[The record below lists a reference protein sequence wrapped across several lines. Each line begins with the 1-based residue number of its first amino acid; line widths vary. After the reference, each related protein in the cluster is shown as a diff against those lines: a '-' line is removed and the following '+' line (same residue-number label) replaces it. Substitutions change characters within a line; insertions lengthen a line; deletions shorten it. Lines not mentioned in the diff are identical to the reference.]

1 MLSKAPGGSSPIPG
15 GGEERERELPKSLL
29 VCGSWKMDMN
39 EEEEG
44 LLARAEGKVSEWLIA
59 PQFTKKL

>member
-1 MLSKAPGGSSPIPG
+1 
-15 GGEERERELPKSLL
+15 
-29 VCGSWKMDMN
+29 MDMN

-59 PQFTKKL
+59 PQFTEKL